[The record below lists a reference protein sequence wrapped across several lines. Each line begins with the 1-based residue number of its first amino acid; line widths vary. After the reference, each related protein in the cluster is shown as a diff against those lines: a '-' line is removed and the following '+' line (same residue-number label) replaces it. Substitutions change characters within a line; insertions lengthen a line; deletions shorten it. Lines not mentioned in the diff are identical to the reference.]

1 MTIFVD
7 TGAWYAVA
15 DSSDRHHAAASRFY
29 LSEAAP
35 GRFVTSD
42 LVMAEAWTL
51 IASHLGRPAAVRFWE
66 TLRDARIPVLPLE
79 VTDIEAAWH
88 IAQGFPDQDFSFTD
102 CTSFALMERLGVT
115 EAFAFDRHFLVVS
128 VRSQP
133 PARVS
138 KTAEL
143 KMATMA
149 FHTDGRRTGD
159 RVQPLNASA
168 IIMFSS

>member
-7 TGAWYAVA
+7 TGAWYGVA
-15 DSSDRHHAAASRFY
+15 DTSDRHHAAASRFY
-29 LSEAAP
+29 LAEAAP

-79 VTDIEAAWH
+79 ATDIEAAWH

-115 EAFAFDRHFLVVS
+115 EAFAFDRHFLVY
-128 VRSQP
+128 RYGANRQ
-133 PARVS
+133 R
-138 KTAEL
+138 
-143 KMATMA
+143 A
-149 FHTDGRRTGD
+149 FRR
-159 RVQPLNASA
+159 RPS
-168 IIMFSS
+168 